1 MTGNWDTTDKRIL
14 NLLQENARLS
24 VKEIADK
31 IGLSVTPTYERMRKI
46 ERSGIIRNVVALLD
60 RMEIEKGT
68 VAFCNVSLQV
78 HSLKA
83 MELFEQAV
91 AQIPEVMECYHIT
104 GNFDYLLKVAIKDMN
119 AYQLF
124 LTRKLATMEHVAQV
138 QSNFVMTDV
147 KYTTAFPIDEA

>member
-68 VAFCNVSLQV
+68 VAFCNVSLQL

-104 GNFDYLLKVAIKDMN
+104 GNFDYLLKVAVKDMN

>member
-104 GNFDYLLKVAIKDMN
+104 GNFDYLLKVAVKDMN